1 MHCRKKAL
9 RGAGAGA
16 CWVSTHVFS
25 GLPDGWFY
33 RGKMKEFASGT
44 VSVSDRCPK
53 RLLEVSRRA
62 FASSREAQ
70 SGQNGT
76 GVGPI
81 GAPGMPKVRFEAV

>member
-9 RGAGAGA
+9 RGAGAEA
-16 CWVSTHVFS
+16 CWVSPHVFS
-25 GLPDGWFY
+25 GLPDWWFY
-33 RGKMKEFASGT
+33 RWKMKEFASGT

-53 RLLEVSRRA
+53 RLSEVSRRA

-76 GVGPI
+76 QIGPI
-81 GAPGMPKVRFEAV
+81 WAPGKPKGV

>member
-9 RGAGAGA
+9 RGAGAEA
-16 CWVSTHVFS
+16 CWVSPDGNS

-53 RLLEVSRRA
+53 RLSEVSRRA

-70 SGQNGT
+70 NGQNGT
-76 GVGPI
+76 NIGPI
-81 GAPGMPKVRFEAV
+81 

>member
-1 MHCRKKAL
+1 MHYRKKAL

-16 CWVSTHVFS
+16 CWWSPRAIS

-44 VSVSDRCPK
+44 VSVSDRGPK
-53 RLLEVSRRA
+53 RLSEVSRRA

-70 SGQNGT
+70 SGLNDT
-76 GVGPI
+76 NLGP
-81 GAPGMPKVRFEAV
+81 V